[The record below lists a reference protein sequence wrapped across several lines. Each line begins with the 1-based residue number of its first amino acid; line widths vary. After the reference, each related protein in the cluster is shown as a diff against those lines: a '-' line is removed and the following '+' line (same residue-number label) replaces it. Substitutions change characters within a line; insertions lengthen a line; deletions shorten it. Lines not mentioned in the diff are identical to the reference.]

1 MNKIFFLYN
10 GVLITKEQLVEEKR
24 TGENKFGLWAFKS
37 LFRENIRTLQTSIG
51 FHEKRVKAGNPRKS
65 TKVKS

>member
-24 TGENKFGLWAFKS
+24 TGEN
-37 LFRENIRTLQTSIG
+37 Q
-51 FHEKRVKAGNPRKS
+51 
-65 TKVKS
+65 